1 MAKELEFPI
10 DFVVT
15 WVDGADPKWLK
26 KRNIFEDGNMDDKS
40 ETRFRDY
47 NLFNYWFRAVEK
59 YAPWVNKIYLVTDNQ
74 IPEWL
79 NVDHEKLVLIDHKDI
94 IEKDNLP
101 TFNSNAIEVNLFK
114 IKKLS
119 EHFVI
124 FNDDMFLNAPVEPSD
139 FFWFDGRPRD
149 TAGLNAIMPVED
161 FDHITANN
169 ITIINKKFN
178 KMNVIKHNFFKFFNL
193 KNGPLN
199 IYTLLLL
206 FLPRF
211 TRFYDLHIPYS
222 NLKSEFTNVMKE
234 NKDFFEVTSS
244 NKFRSTSDISIW
256 SVRYTQIAKG
266 NFKPRKFNFGKFYN
280 LTQIE
285 EITQDIKR
293 SKHKVIDIN
302 DSSDVDSILFQ
313 ERVSQLYKAFNV
325 HLSKKSEYEK

>member
-1 MAKELEFPI
+1 ML
-10 DFVVT
+10 
-15 WVDGADPKWLK
+15 
-26 KRNIFEDGNMDDKS
+26 
-40 ETRFRDY
+40 
-47 NLFNYWFRAVEK
+47 
-59 YAPWVNKIYLVTDNQ
+59 
-74 IPEWL
+74 
-79 NVDHEKLVLIDHKDI
+79 I

-101 TFNSNAIEVNLFK
+101 TFNSSAIEVNLFK

-313 ERVSQLYKAFNV
+313 ERVSQ
-325 HLSKKSEYEK
+325 